1 MNKTLC
7 VLCAFVG
14 EKRVY
19 HEDTKTTK
27 KKIKLF
33 VNFVPLWEKV
43 AHQATNKEEIF
54 KESKD
59 YLCTLCLSGK

>member
-1 MNKTLC
+1 VNSVPLWEK
-7 VLCAFVG
+7 
-14 EKRVY
+14 KRVS

-43 AHQATNKEEIF
+43 AHQATKKTKKKYLKKVKTICALYVFPENK
-54 KESKD
+54 K
-59 YLCTLCLSGK
+59 